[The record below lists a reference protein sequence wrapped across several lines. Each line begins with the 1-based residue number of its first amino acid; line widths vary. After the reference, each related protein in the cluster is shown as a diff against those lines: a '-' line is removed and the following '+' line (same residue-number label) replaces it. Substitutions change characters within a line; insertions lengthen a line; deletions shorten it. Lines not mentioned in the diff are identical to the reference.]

1 MKINLFE
8 GVSDE
13 DIQRSLNL
21 IHNNLKN
28 IVYKQSHIHTFKKHS
43 DKTDAY
49 LKMRIFKDNKKSS
62 TSYYTH
68 EDAKRCCLK
77 AMEEKWF
84 IIEDFLNGSDEIVDI
99 FFDFGKNE
107 SIGYGYIQGIDG
119 VFEDCHACIV
129 VLQKD
134 ASLDWGFNV
143 LTTYPVITIDLEPEE
158 I

>member
-1 MKINLFE
+1 MRINLFE

-21 IHNNLKN
+21 IHSNLRT
-28 IVYKQSHIHTFKKHS
+28 IAYHQSNSHTFKKHS

-49 LKMRIFKDNKKSS
+49 LKMRILKYNKKSS
-62 TSYYTH
+62 TSYYTP

-84 IIEDFLNGSDEIVDI
+84 IIENFLNGSDEIVDI
-99 FFDFGKNE
+99 FFDFGKDE
-107 SIGYGYIQGIDG
+107 SIGYGYKQGIDG

-134 ASLDWGFNV
+134 ASLGWGFNV
-143 LTTYPVITIDLEPEE
+143 LTTYPIITKDLEPEE